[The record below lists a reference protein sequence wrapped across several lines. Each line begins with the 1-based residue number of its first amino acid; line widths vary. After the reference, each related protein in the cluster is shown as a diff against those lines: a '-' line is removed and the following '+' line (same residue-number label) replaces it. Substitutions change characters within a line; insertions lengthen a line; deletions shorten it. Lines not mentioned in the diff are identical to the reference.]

1 MMNNNID
8 IAVRSVFSTYPI
20 HIQKKL
26 LVLRGLIFKV
36 AKEYP
41 DLGGLTET
49 LRWNEPT
56 YIPRNAKMG
65 TSLRIAWNKQR
76 PSEFG
81 VFVNC
86 NTSLITDFKK
96 QHRTLTYQKT
106 RAIVLKDNETIPLKE
121 ITQFIR
127 NVFTYNLK

>member
-1 MMNNNID
+1 MNNKIE
-8 IAVRSVFSTYPI
+8 IAVRSVLSTYPI
-20 HIQKKL
+20 HIQKQL
-26 LVLRGLIFKV
+26 LVLRRLIFKV
-36 AKEYP
+36 AREYP

-49 LRWNEPT
+49 LRWNEST
-56 YIPRNAKMG
+56 YIPLNAKTG
-65 TSLRIAWNKQR
+65 TSLRIAWNRRR

-86 NTSLITDFKK
+86 NTDLIADFKK

-106 RAIVLKDNETIPLKE
+106 RAIIFKDNETVPLKE
-121 ITQFIR
+121 IAQFIR